1 MAGTISASTA
11 LIIGLGVSTAASVG
25 MGIYESVAAPSA
37 PKAQTQAQTAQ
48 QQAQASQA
56 SALAQAQALTQR
68 RGMASTILTSPTGTS
83 GTAATKGATLGA

>member
-1 MAGTISASTA
+1 MSGTMATAMTVGLIASAAATVGTS
-11 LIIGLGVSTAASVG
+11 
-25 MGIYESVAAPSA
+25 IYEAVESPSA